1 MAVFSQI
8 KNFIKSGKSYSSHGS
23 NLSRQSTT
31 QKYETAQRMVEE
43 EKIAKQTMPSYQ
55 GLEDYQLRVKLGDGA
70 FSKVYEAVKLSTSE
84 KVAIKIVR
92 KHELNNQ
99 QKSSVLK
106 EAQIMRTLDHPSI
119 IKMLDFIET
128 KEHYFLVLELC
139 EGGEIFHQIVRLT
152 YFSEELSR
160 HCIRQVAEGIRY
172 LHEEKGVVHRDIK
185 PENLLFVPIDFQERD
200 VPLPPPEFDEPKE
213 DEGKFIPGIGGG
225 GIGAVKI
232 ADFGLSK
239 VVWDQQTMTPCGT
252 VGYTAPEIVKDL
264 RYSKSVD
271 MWALG
276 CVLYTLLCGF
286 PPFYDEK
293 IKILTEKVAKG
304 QYTFLSPWWDTI
316 SDEAKDLIEHLL
328 DVDPEKRYTILEFL
342 EHPWMQNEKMSQID
356 TDAIKAR
363 TAASDINLDLTSVPM
378 FTSLEN
384 TGVPAN
390 GPRPETEAEA
400 FKRMIQERNRD
411 EEELEAAVPMP
422 VPSGVSS
429 VINSR
434 ANSRGNSRA
443 PSIVASGAT
452 TPRRDLFS
460 GVSSMKEMFDISY
473 AVHRMSEEK
482 ARRKVIKQQPNQENR
497 RSLFMSAINGD
508 DDDVT
513 EDEAD
518 MITDET
524 STTEEEEEEEEQPQK
539 EQPMNELKDKLKVLH
554 IDESVPTPIEHKP
567 STVQHKK
574 VNRSNKNGGLFEL
587 NMNNATL
594 LGRRKIPSATQPID
608 EP

>member
-1 MAVFSQI
+1 
-8 KNFIKSGKSYSSHGS
+8 
-23 NLSRQSTT
+23 
-31 QKYETAQRMVEE
+31 
-43 EKIAKQTMPSYQ
+43 
-55 GLEDYQLRVKLGDGA
+55 
-70 FSKVYEAVKLSTSE
+70 
-84 KVAIKIVR
+84 
-92 KHELNNQ
+92 
-99 QKSSVLK
+99 
-106 EAQIMRTLDHPSI
+106 
-119 IKMLDFIET
+119 
-128 KEHYFLVLELC
+128 
-139 EGGEIFHQIVRLT
+139 
-152 YFSEELSR
+152 
-160 HCIRQVAEGIRY
+160 
-172 LHEEKGVVHRDIK
+172 
-185 PENLLFVPIDFQERD
+185 
-200 VPLPPPEFDEPKE
+200 
-213 DEGKFIPGIGGG
+213 
-225 GIGAVKI
+225 
-232 ADFGLSK
+232 
-239 VVWDQQTMTPCGT
+239 
-252 VGYTAPEIVKDL
+252 
-264 RYSKSVD
+264 
-271 MWALG
+271 
-276 CVLYTLLCGF
+276 
-286 PPFYDEK
+286 
-293 IKILTEKVAKG
+293 
-304 QYTFLSPWWDTI
+304 
-316 SDEAKDLIEHLL
+316 
-328 DVDPEKRYTILEFL
+328 
-342 EHPWMQNEKMSQID
+342 MSQID
-356 TDAIKAR
+356 TNAIKVR

-524 STTEEEEEEEEQPQK
+524 STTEEEEEEEEEQPQK
-539 EQPMNELKDKLKVLH
+539 EQPMNELKNKLNVLH
-554 IDESVPTPIEHKP
+554 IDESVPASIEHKP
-567 STVQHKK
+567 STVHHKK